1 MNFQSLSSNCDASKR
16 LLIHERS
23 ACKALAAM
31 NMEEWSATSAVTSR
45 RSFLFIYFYLH
56 TLYCVPKL
64 NTLCRSVYRD
74 IWDFHFLVAT
84 QETLGPASISVTC
97 ERQLIRT
104 RSVGIMAGT
113 TRRNLDNTW
122 GNRKRNESSAH
133 ISPRTR
139 NWLSAQRRRKAI
151 KQRKESLTPGHKLPR
166 HLKSHRSCL
175 FFIEWHPCKGGNFL
189 VPMNSA
195 ILPNESCSKRKRK
208 KFLQRAFD
216 GILDRD
222 ALETLFA
229 FRKKRGRMLKLWPGS
244 GRPPQTR
251 RFSASM
257 MLEHFLL

>member
-1 MNFQSLSSNCDASKR
+1 MPFR
-16 LLIHERS
+16 LQGHLGF
-23 ACKALAAM
+23 
-31 NMEEWSATSAVTSR
+31 
-45 RSFLFIYFYLH
+45 SFP
-56 TLYCVPKL
+56 CG
-64 NTLCRSVYRD
+64 SVE
-74 IWDFHFLVAT
+74 L
-84 QETLGPASISVTC
+84 ASISVTC

-139 NWLSAQRRRKAI
+139 NWLSAKRRRKAI

-175 FFIEWHPCKGGNFL
+175 FFIEWHFCKRENFL

-195 ILPNESCSKRKRK
+195 ILLNESCSGRTRK

-229 FRKKRGRMLKLWPGS
+229 FRKKRENVKVVARLG
-244 GRPPQTR
+244 QTT
-251 RFSASM
+251 AN
-257 MLEHFLL
+257 ETLLRIDDAKTFPLVIQLRGKTQKAL